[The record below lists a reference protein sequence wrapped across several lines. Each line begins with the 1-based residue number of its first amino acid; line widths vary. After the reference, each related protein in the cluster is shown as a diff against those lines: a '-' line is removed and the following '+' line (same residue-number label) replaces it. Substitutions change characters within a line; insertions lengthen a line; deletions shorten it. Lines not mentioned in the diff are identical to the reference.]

1 MKESILITG
10 ASGSIGSFLTEEAL
24 ARGMQV
30 WAGIRSTSSRRYL
43 QQRELHLL
51 ELDMARPD
59 RLKAQLASHKAANG
73 RWDYVIHCA
82 GATKCAD
89 KADFDRTNYQQ
100 TRHLV
105 EALGELEMMPRQLI
119 FLSSLSIYGP
129 IHEQDRKPICETD
142 TPQPNTA
149 YAQSKLKA
157 EQYLQ
162 SIEGLP
168 YVIFR
173 PTGVYGPRERDYFLM
188 VQSISRHIDT
198 AAGFGRQDLT
208 FVYVRDVVQA
218 VFRSIERHIV
228 RRTYLLSDGQVYSSS
243 TFSQLIRQELG
254 NPWVVRLTFPLWMLR
269 LVSGVAEWWAR
280 LHGKASTLNSDK
292 YRIMKQ
298 RNWQCDISPAVS
310 ELGYQPQYDL
320 PRGVAEC
327 VAWYKQEG
335 WI

>member
-1 MKESILITG
+1 
-10 ASGSIGSFLTEEAL
+10 
-24 ARGMQV
+24 
-30 WAGIRSTSSRRYL
+30 
-43 QQRELHLL
+43 
-51 ELDMARPD
+51 
-59 RLKAQLASHKAANG
+59 
-73 RWDYVIHCA
+73 
-82 GATKCAD
+82 
-89 KADFDRTNYQQ
+89 
-100 TRHLV
+100 
-105 EALGELEMMPRQLI
+105 MMPRQLI